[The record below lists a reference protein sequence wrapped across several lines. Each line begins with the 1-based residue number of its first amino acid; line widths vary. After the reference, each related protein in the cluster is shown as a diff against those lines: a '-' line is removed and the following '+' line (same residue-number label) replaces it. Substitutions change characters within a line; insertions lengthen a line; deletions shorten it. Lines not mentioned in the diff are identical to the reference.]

1 MPEAMTALTFTL
13 DPVVR
18 LSREQFYELCKVN
31 RDIRL
36 ERTSTGDLVLMP
48 ATGWESGRR
57 NAQLIT
63 DLTLWNRQTQLG
75 IVFDSSTGFSL
86 PNGADRSPD
95 VAWVDKSRID
105 AIAPDPAQFLPLA
118 PDFVIELRSATDKL
132 ATLQHKMAEYRDC
145 GVRLGWLINPQ
156 EKQVEIYRLGRPTE
170 YLSQPD
176 LLVGEDVLPGLV
188 LPLAEIWD

>member
-1 MPEAMTALTFTL
+1 MTTLTLTL

-18 LSREQFYELCKVN
+18 LTREQFYELCKVN
-31 RDIRL
+31 HDIRL
-36 ERTSTGDLVLMP
+36 ERSSTGDLILMP
-48 ATGWESGRR
+48 PTGWESGRR
-57 NAQLIT
+57 NA
-63 DLTLWNRQTQLG
+63 DLTTNLNIWNRQAQLG

-95 VAWVDKSRID
+95 VAWVEKTRIENL
-105 AIAPDPAQFLPLA
+105 APDPARFLPLA

-145 GVRLGWLINPQ
+145 GVRLGWLIDPQ
-156 EKQVEIYRLGRPTE
+156 EKRVETYRLGRPIE

-176 LLVGEDVLPGLV
+176 QLSENDILPGFV
-188 LPLAEIWD
+188 LKLAEIWG